1 MSEFPTIIV
10 IADDLSMRIS
20 LVEVMQHAGF
30 QTRAYGAAEAFLVNG
45 MTRAPS
51 CFLLDLE
58 LPSVN
63 CLDFQNYLRSHWPDA
78 PVIFLSRQA
87 TVATVVQAVKNGA
100 YDVIELPYRPD
111 ELVAKVRAAM
121 AQYSSQSANRLEQQ
135 ALQERIGKLTARE
148 REILDLVI
156 DGMSTKEMA
165 RHLNISPR
173 TVEVHRSRIMRKM
186 DMKTLRDTLRIVLVL
201 RSGAS
206 ASNQSVATT
215 SPGSSVVQA
224 RS

>member
-1 MSEFPTIIV
+1 MSEFPTVIV

-20 LVEVMQHAGF
+20 LVEAMQHAGF
-30 QTRAYGAAEAFLVNG
+30 QTRAYGAAEAFLVG
-45 MTRAPS
+45 GVARAPS
-51 CFLLDLE
+51 CFLLDLD
-58 LPSVN
+58 LPGVN
-63 CLDFQNYLRSHWPDA
+63 NLDFQTYLRTNWPDA
-78 PVIFLSRQA
+78 PVIFLSRHT
-87 TVATVVQAVKNGA
+87 TVAMVVQAVKNGA
-100 YDVIELPYRPD
+100 YDVVELPYRPD
-111 ELVAKVRAAM
+111 ELIAKVRAAM
-121 AQYSSQSANRLEQQ
+121 AQYSSQSAHRLEQQ

-201 RSGAS
+201 RSNGSSPQVVS
-206 ASNQSVATT
+206 ASGPSVI
-215 SPGSSVVQA
+215 QA